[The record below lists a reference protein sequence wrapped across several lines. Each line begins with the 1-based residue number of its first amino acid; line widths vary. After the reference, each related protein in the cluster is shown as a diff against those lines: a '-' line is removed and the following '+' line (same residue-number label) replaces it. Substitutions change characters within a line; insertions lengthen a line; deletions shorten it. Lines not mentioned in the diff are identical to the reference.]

1 MWKIFMSSQ
10 NYTNCLQ
17 TKYDNRRNF
26 NVQEMSIFD
35 LHVDS
40 TSKLHRKSINS
51 KFPFSLEWVARRD
64 DVIKAQDGSRS

>member
-1 MWKIFMSSQ
+1 
-10 NYTNCLQ
+10 
-17 TKYDNRRNF
+17 
-26 NVQEMSIFD
+26 MSIFD

-40 TSKLHRKSINS
+40 TSKLHQKSINS